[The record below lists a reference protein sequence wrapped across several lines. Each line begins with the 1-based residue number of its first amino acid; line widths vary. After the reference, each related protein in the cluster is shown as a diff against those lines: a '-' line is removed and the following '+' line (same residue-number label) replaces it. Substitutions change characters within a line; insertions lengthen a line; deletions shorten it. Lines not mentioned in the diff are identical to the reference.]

1 MDNATKTKE
10 GAKSGT
16 KPQNGA
22 RLPAGPLRPRS
33 EASRQ
38 GKGGSRHGGASHGKG
53 HAGGAF
59 GSDGKGPRSRRPSRS
74 RSGAEGKNEFAQK
87 VINVRRVARVVQGGR
102 RFSFSTTIVIGDRNG
117 SVGLGTGKASDTA
130 LAIEKA
136 IRDAKKHMLKISRT
150 ETKSL
155 PHEVRGKHCSSHVFI
170 VPAKGRGL
178 SAGSSVRSVL
188 DLAGIGNVTAKILS
202 RSKNKLNNARA
213 TMAALEGLKVR
224 N

>member
-1 MDNATKTKE
+1 MDAAKTKKE
-10 GAKSGT
+10 ARPETRTRGNHSGDGT
-16 KPQNGA
+16 
-22 RLPAGPLRPRS
+22 RR
-33 EASRQ
+33 
-38 GKGGSRHGGASHGKG
+38 GGNMSHGKG

-59 GSDGKGPRSRRPSRS
+59 GGDGKGFRSRRPSRS
-74 RSGAEGKNEFAQK
+74 RSGADVKNEFDQK

-102 RFSFSTTIVIGDRNG
+102 RFSFSTTVVIGDRNG

-136 IRDAKKHMLKISRT
+136 IRDAKKHMIKVQRT
-150 ETKSL
+150 KTKSL
-155 PHEVRGKHCSSHVFI
+155 SHEVRGKHCSSLVFI
-170 VPAKGRGL
+170 VPAQGRGL

-213 TMAALEGLKVR
+213 TMVALGGLTQAR